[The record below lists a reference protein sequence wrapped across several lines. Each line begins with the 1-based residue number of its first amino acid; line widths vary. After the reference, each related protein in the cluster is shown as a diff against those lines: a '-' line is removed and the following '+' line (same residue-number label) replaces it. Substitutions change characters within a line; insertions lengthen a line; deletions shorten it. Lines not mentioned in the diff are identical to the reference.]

1 MQAVAHVVVV
11 GAVRGARWEVR
22 VVEPAIPVARAP
34 EAGGGPLPV
43 PSSLLDMVIGSVK
56 LRIGPRISSLV
67 SMAQM

>member
-1 MQAVAHVVVV
+1 MAHAVV
-11 GAVRGARWEVR
+11 GVAVCGARWGVR

-34 EAGGGPLPV
+34 EGGGAPLPV

-67 SMAQM
+67 SMAEM

>member
-1 MQAVAHVVVV
+1 MHAVV
-11 GAVRGARWEVR
+11 GVAVCGVRWGGARVF
-22 VVEPAIPVARAP
+22 EPAIPVARAP

-56 LRIGPRISSLV
+56 LRISRRISSLV

>member
-1 MQAVAHVVVV
+1 MAHAVVEV
-11 GAVRGARWEVR
+11 AVCGARWGVR

-34 EAGGGPLPV
+34 EGGGAPLPG

-56 LRIGPRISSLV
+56 LRISPRISSLV